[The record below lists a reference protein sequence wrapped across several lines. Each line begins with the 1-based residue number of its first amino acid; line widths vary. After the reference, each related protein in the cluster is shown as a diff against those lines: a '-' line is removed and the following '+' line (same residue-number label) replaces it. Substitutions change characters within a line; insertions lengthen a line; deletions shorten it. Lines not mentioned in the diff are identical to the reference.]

1 MQQKKTDL
9 LSLKNKAPN
18 HPIYLLVSVYTD
30 IKQNITFFIHREQNF
45 SMKMAADYSTSL
57 TSFGLRFG
65 DFCRSA

>member
-1 MQQKKTDL
+1 MKTDF

-18 HPIYLLVSVYTD
+18 NPIYLLVFVYMD
-30 IKQNITFFIHREQNF
+30 FKQNITFFLHSEQNF

-57 TSFGLRFG
+57 TTFGLRFG